1 MAVLTTSHK
10 GEMEDS
16 LTSQKQ
22 VAVQVSVVVPIVE
35 RCGDLFEIY
44 RTHAEVL
51 RQKGYSFEFIFV
63 VDAGFERNGQEV
75 DSLVTSGEPVRI
87 VQLARTFGEATA
99 LEIGFDQARGEK
111 IVCLASYFQTIPD
124 GLEQVLDGLDQGY
137 DLVITRRQPRT
148 DFWVNRL
155 QNVVFHFLV
164 GWFTGVRFHDL
175 GCGLKGMHK
184 RVARELQ
191 LYGDLHRFLPLL
203 AYQKGFRITE
213 IDVPQHTADQKA
225 RVYGPGVYL
234 RRLLDILTIVFLF
247 KFTKKPLRF
256 FGLIGSALF
265 GAGFVISLFLA
276 IEKMLGPVAL
286 ADRPLLILGVLL
298 MVLGVQMGSIGLLG
312 EIIIFTHARK
322 LKDYTIQQFLK

>member
-1 MAVLTTSHK
+1 MAVLTTNYK

-16 LTSQKQ
+16 LTSQKH
-22 VAVQVSVVVPIVE
+22 VAVSIVVPVVE
-35 RCGDLFEIY
+35 RCGDLLEIY
-44 RTHAEVL
+44 RAHAEVL

-63 VDAGFERNGQEV
+63 VDAGFERNGQDV
-75 DSLVTSGEPVRI
+75 APLVTSGEPVRI
-87 VQLARTFGEATA
+87 VQLARPFGEATA
-99 LEIGFDQARGEK
+99 LEIGFDQARGDK

-124 GLEQVLDGLDQGY
+124 GLEQVLDMLDQGY
-137 DLVITRRQPRT
+137 DLVITRRRPRT
-148 DFWVNRL
+148 DCWVNRL
-155 QNVVFHFLV
+155 QNFGFHFLF
-164 GWFTGVRFHDL
+164 GWFTGVQFHDL

-184 RVARELQ
+184 RVARELL

-203 AYQKGFRITE
+203 AYQKGFRVIE
-213 IDVPQHTADQKA
+213 IDVPQHTADQTT

-234 RRLLDILTIVFLF
+234 RRLLDILTIVFLV